1 MSLEELVQRAKLL
14 IQWDPIAGPES
25 DDLHDDA
32 KGFQPSLIDID
43 RPGEFQPRRSHLE
56 AALET
61 PAINET
67 DDGGFLHDHA
77 LNIGGIEGRP
87 FSLMANGIEKAAHA
101 IGIQQET
108 EEALAII
115 GGQTADLELAKR

>member
-1 MSLEELVQRAKLL
+1 M
-14 IQWDPIAGPES
+14 
-25 DDLHDDA
+25 
-32 KGFQPSLIDID
+32 IDID
-43 RPGEFQPRRSHLE
+43 RPGEFEPRRAHLQ
-56 AALET
+56 AAPKI

-77 LNIGGIEGRP
+77 LNVGGVEGRP
-87 FSLMANGIEKAAHA
+87 FSLMANGIEKAANA

-108 EEALAII
+108 KKALAII